1 MSKDAA
7 ADDASG
13 GDTDQG
19 VGKGLDEAFAD
30 AYRAHY
36 WAVSR
41 FVARRL
47 DDGRAD
53 DVEEVVAEVF
63 SIAWRRRAELPESP
77 LPWLY
82 GVARNCLSNTVRGFG
97 RYRRLLHRLGNHEA
111 AHRRQTVD
119 SPDAERPGS
128 WVHEALDRLSPADQE
143 VLRLTAW
150 EELTLQEL
158 AVTLDC
164 SQSAAAMRLHRARN
178 RLRTQIERLR
188 RKEKAAPE
196 PGPASKPERPA
207 ADPKPVPPPR
217 PRRTTARRPALPA
230 PAVPTRT
237 GGRSLD

>member
-7 ADDASG
+7 PDDGSG
-13 GDTDQG
+13 GVTGEESAPDGGRDVDG
-19 VGKGLDEAFAD
+19 AFAD

-47 DDGRAD
+47 DDDRAD

-128 WVHEALDRLSPADQE
+128 WVHEALERLSPADQE

-188 RKEKAAPE
+188 RK
-196 PGPASKPERPA
+196 
-207 ADPKPVPPPR
+207 ADAEPPR
-217 PRRTTARRPALPA
+217 PRAHRTTARPALPA
-230 PAVPTRT
+230 PAVPTRA